1 LHSALEF
8 SHVILL
14 DTEQNSSTNLKKDF
28 ISIRIEDQKIIK
40 LGMDAVVQSTVS
52 KGDLGFIAAKRHH
65 DQGNTYKRQHLIGA
79 GLQVQRFSSLS
90 RWEHGSIQADM
101 WLKE

>member
-1 LHSALEF
+1 M
-8 SHVILL
+8 

-52 KGDLGFIAAKRHH
+52 KGDLGFIAVKRHH
-65 DQGNTYKRQHLIGA
+65 DHGNSYKGQHLIGT

-90 RWEHGSIQADM
+90 SRWEEWQRPGRCGTGRAKSSTS
-101 WLKE
+101 